1 MWGYTEFI
9 QKINDTYDIDLS
21 LYKEAQMKR
30 RITSLR
36 NKNGYD
42 NFYFYYKALT
52 EDRNL
57 LSEFF
62 DRITINVSEF
72 YRNPL
77 RWNVLHEKVFPILIK
92 EKKEI
97 SIWSAACSTGE
108 EPYSIAI
115 MLREHFPEVKATILA
130 TDIDETILNKAKQG
144 IYDSKALK
152 DLPVHKKSKYFV
164 YQDDQYHIVED
175 LKKNI
180 TFKKHDLLKDAYP
193 SRMDLIVCR
202 NVLIYF
208 TEEAKE
214 IVYERLSDAL
224 NEQGVL
230 FIGSTEQIFN
240 PSQYQLSSL
249 DTFFYQRNNIAPV
262 SNK

>member
-9 QKINDTYDIDLS
+9 QKINDTYHIDLS

-36 NKNGYD
+36 NKNGYN

-52 EDRNL
+52 EDDHL
-57 LSEFF
+57 LNEFF

-77 RWNVLHEKVFPILIK
+77 RWNVLHEKIIPLLT
-92 EKKEI
+92 ENKKNI

-108 EPYSIAI
+108 EPYSLAI
-115 MLREHFPEVKATILA
+115 MFREHFPEVNATILA
-130 TDIDETILNKAKQG
+130 TDIDETILTKAKQG

-164 YQDDQYHIVED
+164 YRNGQYHIIED
-175 LKKNI
+175 LKKSI

-193 SRMDLIVCR
+193 SRLDLIVCR

-208 TEEAKE
+208 TETAKE
-214 IVYERLSDAL
+214 IVYERLSSAL

-240 PSQYQLSSL
+240 PSKYHLSSL
-249 DTFFYQRNNIAPV
+249 DTFFYQRNRIAPV
-262 SNK
+262 SK